1 MGHPTAS
8 RMLRPMQVSNTRA
21 RSDIQRPAGLFA
33 RVDAR
38 ELLFRGL
45 VTAVAIGLVLLV
57 ALMIYELAHEALP
70 AIRKFGVGFLWSTDW
85 NPPKERFGALPFIAG
100 TLVTSLLALAF
111 ATAIGVGAAVF
122 LVEFAPGWLR
132 VPLSYTIELLAA
144 IPSVVYGLWGVFVL
158 GPWIQHTAGPFLL
171 RYFAWVP
178 FVDGPAL
185 GVGILAAV
193 LILTIMILPTI
204 VAISR
209 EVIAAV
215 PRSQREGILA
225 LGATRWEMIRIA
237 VLPYARSGVLGA
249 AILGLARA
257 IGETLAVALVIGNS
271 TAIPHSI
278 FSPAYT
284 MASVIANQFR
294 EVENDMHRAAL
305 IYIGLL
311 LLLITL
317 LVNAIARALV
327 WRVTRGQST
336 TVIE

>member
-1 MGHPTAS
+1 MQIADKP
-8 RMLRPMQVSNTRA
+8 RPQILRRPGALGQYMQLEYVFRGVVTL
-21 RSDIQRPAGLFA
+21 AGLGVF
-33 RVDAR
+33 V
-38 ELLFRGL
+38 
-45 VTAVAIGLVLLV
+45 LVL
-57 ALMIYELAHEALP
+57 AMIYELTHEAWP
-70 AIRKFGVGFLWSTDW
+70 AIAKFKLGFLWSTEW

-100 TLVTSLLALAF
+100 TLITSLLALLF
-111 ATAIGVGAAVF
+111 GTIVGVGAALF
-122 LVEFAPGWLR
+122 LVEFAPQWIR
-132 VPLSYTIELLAA
+132 IPMSYMVELLAA

-158 GPWIQHTAGPFLL
+158 GPWIQHTAGPFILD
-171 RYFAWVP
+171 YFGWLP
-178 FVDGPAL
+178 FVRGPAL
-185 GVGILAAV
+185 GVGIFAAV

-209 EVIAAV
+209 DVIAAV

-271 TAIPHSI
+271 TNVPDSI

-294 EVENDMHRAAL
+294 EVENNMHEAAL
-305 IYIGLL
+305 IYVGLL

-317 LVNAIARALV
+317 LVNAIARLLV
-327 WRVTRGQST
+327 WRVTKGQIT

>member
-1 MGHPTAS
+1 MQRTETPTA
-8 RMLRPMQVSNTRA
+8 QDV
-21 RSDIQRPAGLFA
+21 QRPAGLLR
-33 RVDAR
+33 RVDPR
-38 ELLFRGL
+38 EYLFRGF
-45 VTAVAIGLVLLV
+45 VTVAAATVVIVLILMV
-57 ALMIYELAHEALP
+57 AELTKEAWP
-70 AIRKFGVGFLWSTDW
+70 AIHKFGLPFLWSTDW

-111 ATAIGVGAAVF
+111 GTVIGVGAALF
-122 LVEFAPGWLR
+122 LVEFAPPWVR
-132 VPLSYTIELLAA
+132 VPVSYMVELLAA

-158 GPWIQHTAGPFLL
+158 GPWIQKTSGPFILD
-171 RYFAWVP
+171 YFSWMP
-178 FVDGPAL
+178 FVKGPAL
-185 GVGILAAV
+185 SVGILAAV

-204 VAISR
+204 IAISR
-209 EVIAAV
+209 DVIAAV

-271 TAIPHSI
+271 TNVPDSI

-294 EVENDMHRAAL
+294 EVENPAHEAAL

-327 WRVTRGQST
+327 WRVTRGQIT
-336 TVIE
+336 TVVE

>member
-1 MGHPTAS
+1 MQPADIPSAPNFKRPTGIFN
-8 RMLRPMQVSNTRA
+8 RFDT
-21 RSDIQRPAGLFA
+21 
-33 RVDAR
+33 R
-38 ELLFRGL
+38 ELVFRAL
-45 VTAVAIGLVLLV
+45 VTLAAFTVAAI
-57 ALMIYELAHEALP
+57 LMLMLFELTRTAWP
-70 AIRKFGVGFLWSTDW
+70 AISKFGISFLWSTDW

-100 TLVTSLLALAF
+100 TIVTSLLALVLG
-111 ATAIGVGAAVF
+111 TVIGVGAALF
-122 LVEFAPGWLR
+122 LVEFAPPWVR
-132 VPLSYTIELLAA
+132 VPVSYVVELLAA

-158 GPWIQHTAGPFLL
+158 GPWIQHTAGPYILD
-171 RYFAWVP
+171 YFSWVP
-178 FVDGPAL
+178 FVKGPVL
-185 GVGILAAV
+185 SVGILAAV
-193 LILTIMILPTI
+193 VILTIMILPTI

-209 EVIAAV
+209 DVIAAV

-271 TAIPHSI
+271 TNVPDSI

-284 MASVIANQFR
+284 MAAVIANQFR
-294 EVENDMHRAAL
+294 EVENPMHEASL
-305 IYIGLL
+305 IYVGLV

-327 WRVTRGQST
+327 WRVTRGQIT

>member
-1 MGHPTAS
+1 MQRTETPTA
-8 RMLRPMQVSNTRA
+8 QDV
-21 RSDIQRPAGLFA
+21 QRPAGLLR
-33 RVDAR
+33 RVDPR
-38 ELLFRGL
+38 EYLFRGF
-45 VTAVAIGLVLLV
+45 VTVAAATVVIVLILMV
-57 ALMIYELAHEALP
+57 AELTKEAWP
-70 AIRKFGVGFLWSTDW
+70 AIHKFGLPFLWSTDW

-111 ATAIGVGAAVF
+111 GTVIGVGAALF
-122 LVEFAPGWLR
+122 LVEFAPPWVR
-132 VPLSYTIELLAA
+132 VPVSYMVELLAA

-158 GPWIQHTAGPFLL
+158 GPWIQKTSGPFILD
-171 RYFAWVP
+171 YFSWMP
-178 FVDGPAL
+178 FVKGPAL
-185 GVGILAAV
+185 SVGILAAV

-204 VAISR
+204 IAISR
-209 EVIAAV
+209 DVIAAV

-271 TAIPHSI
+271 TNVPDSI

-294 EVENDMHRAAL
+294 EVENPTHEAAL

-327 WRVTRGQST
+327 WRVTRGQIT
-336 TVIE
+336 TVVE

>member
-1 MGHPTAS
+1 MQLSDTRS
-8 RMLRPMQVSNTRA
+8 RDSIHRPEGLLQRFEPAEFAFRA
-21 RSDIQRPAGLFA
+21 F
-33 RVDAR
+33 
-38 ELLFRGL
+38 
-45 VTAVAIGLVLLV
+45 VTVAAFGVVLLII
-57 ALMIYELAHEALP
+57 AMIYELTKEAWP
-70 AIRKFGVGFLWSTDW
+70 AIHRFGIPFLWSTDW

-100 TLVTSLLALAF
+100 TLVTSFLALILG
-111 ATAIGVGAAVF
+111 TLVGVGAALF
-122 LVEFAPGWLR
+122 LVELAPGWLR
-132 VPLSYTIELLAA
+132 GPVSYMVELLAA

-158 GPWIQHTAGPFLL
+158 GPWIQHTAGPYILD
-171 RYFAWVP
+171 YFDWVP

-185 GVGILAAV
+185 GVGVLSAV

-209 EVIAAV
+209 DVIAAV

-237 VLPYARSGVLGA
+237 VLPYARSGILGA

-271 TAIPHSI
+271 TNVPDSI
-278 FSPAYT
+278 FSPGYT
-284 MASVIANQFR
+284 MASVMANQFR
-294 EVENDMHRAAL
+294 EVENDMHLAAL

-311 LLLITL
+311 LLIITL
-317 LVNAIARALV
+317 LVNAFARLLV
-327 WRVTRGQST
+327 WRVTRGVVT

>member
-1 MGHPTAS
+1 
-8 RMLRPMQVSNTRA
+8 MQATETRVP
-21 RSDIQRPAGLFA
+21 DFQRTRGVAWRAWQLEH
-33 RVDAR
+33 V
-38 ELLFRGL
+38 FRTL
-45 VTAVAIGLVLLV
+45 VTVVAIGVFVLVL
-57 ALMIYELAHEALP
+57 AMIYELTTEAWP
-70 AIRKFGVGFLWSTDW
+70 AIDKFGLRFLWSTEW
-85 NPPKERFGALPFIAG
+85 NPPKEKFGALPFIAG
-100 TLVTSLLALAF
+100 TLVTSLLALVF
-111 ATAIGVGAAVF
+111 GTVIGVGAALF
-122 LVEFAPGWLR
+122 LVEFAPPFIR
-132 VPLSYTIELLAA
+132 VPVSYMVELLAA

-158 GPWIQHTAGPFLL
+158 GPWIQHTSGPFILD
-171 RYFAWVP
+171 YFSWLP
-178 FVDGPAL
+178 FVKGPAL

-209 EVIAAV
+209 DVIAAV

-271 TAIPHSI
+271 TTVPDSI

-294 EVENDMHRAAL
+294 EVENDMHLAAL
-305 IYIGLL
+305 IYVGLL
-311 LLLITL
+311 LLVITL
-317 LVNAIARALV
+317 IVNALARILV
-327 WRVTRGQST
+327 WRVTKGQIT